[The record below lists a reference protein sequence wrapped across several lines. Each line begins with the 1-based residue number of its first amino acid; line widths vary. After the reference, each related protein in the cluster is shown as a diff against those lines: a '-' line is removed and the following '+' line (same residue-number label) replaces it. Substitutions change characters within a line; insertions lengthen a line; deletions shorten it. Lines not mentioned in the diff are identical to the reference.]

1 MRFGILL
8 LGLLIMTTAAADL
21 QAPADS
27 PIRLYSVAD
36 GLNQKTV
43 LSVVQDQDGFLWVA
57 TFGGLN
63 RFDGQRFESYTTANG
78 LRQNL
83 IQGLLVDSRNRVW
96 AGDAAGGLTLLEH
109 GKVTRTFEPND
120 GSRGVVRSIV
130 EVGSSLYIGVQP
142 GGLRKLDLNDLD
154 AGLTVIPGAPEDV
167 LVIAVQSPG
176 EMYLQSTA
184 GLYRFQPHLTPA
196 FELLDENVTALTRGK
211 SGLIVV
217 GDRNGHIGKV
227 TDKGVEWSDR
237 VYPGSVSGF
246 AMRDGTIN
254 WVFLTEVG
262 MVPFDAPEATP
273 ILPTSGSAPALYD
286 DDGVLWVPIRGGLA
300 RYLGDRF
307 AHYSLQ
313 VDNVRPEVFSILPGV
328 ENDYWFGSSIGLLHV
343 DADGALTNVSDALGI
358 DRREVRD
365 LVFSDDAKTLWAGQV
380 QSALL
385 GIDVSGP
392 RLAVEIGDE
401 TTLTVSL
408 ELDQQGALWVGSY
421 LGNLTRRDAETGA
434 MREYQLGN
442 GAAIYAMDLAADG
455 MLWFGANY
463 QGIYR
468 LDTNDPNAEPEQVM
482 SVESLG
488 QEFFTQIVAQG
499 QGDETELWFTS
510 ISGGVFHWQSDEFR
524 RVLPGAALSDQTVY
538 SIQPL
543 PDNTLVLAT
552 SRGVYRFDPAFDQ
565 LEQYTALDGFTQ
577 IEAKVHANY
586 FDGDKT
592 LWIGTTGGVTR
603 MDVSL
608 PMDGVAVPTP
618 MLTNQFIGDVAFDE
632 ADGPAIAT
640 DGKVRIEFTA
650 ISTLR
655 PSGIEYSYKLHG
667 QDEDWSAPT
676 SNTSIGYS
684 SLKPGDYQF
693 NLRAR
698 LAGGEWSAPVSWTFS
713 VPTPFWRSAWFIVLV
728 VVSGAGITWS
738 VIQLRL
744 RAIAKTNQRLRA
756 EVAERTRSIEAG
768 RRELEQINQQLSSEI
783 HERKLADALRADVE
797 ARFHQA
803 YQNSPIGMALVDTDG
818 IVYDANPRMRSL
830 FWPQSGDSDGEPLLE
845 IVEPEFR
852 EQFTGFF
859 DRFVVDGAAREDNER
874 PHMEVDCI
882 ANSGELRRIDFH
894 PSAVRDQNGQLK
906 YIVLLA
912 HDVTD
917 SRAMTRQ
924 LEYQANFDELTGLVN
939 RRAFSEQLALIA
951 ERPAGQTDAY
961 LMFLDLDQFKIV
973 NDTCGHAAGDALL
986 QQVASLIS
994 SCVRD
999 GDTVARLGGDE
1010 FALIINEC
1018 TEAVALQRAER
1029 VRSRIEELEFVWDT
1043 ELFRVGVSIGVVP
1056 IDSVVQ
1062 DLNELQQLADA
1073 ACYAAKEAG
1082 RNRVHMVGG
1091 DGDAAHE
1098 HRGEMRWVQRLNHA
1112 IDHNNFRLYGQ
1123 RIVSLSGGSDQPERI
1138 EVLLRMYDR
1147 TANRLIPPGAFLPAA
1162 ERYGL
1167 QGRLDQWVLR
1177 NVIDVLA
1184 AQDPAEVANQEFW
1197 VNLSGATVGDA
1208 SLAKSLIQ
1216 TVEQADLPRG
1226 AINFEITE
1234 TAVIRKIDDAIKLI
1248 QALREMGCR
1257 FALDD
1262 FGSGLSSF
1270 GYLKRLNVDCLKI
1283 DGQFVRDITTDPT
1296 DRIFVKSIIDIA
1308 HTLDMR
1314 IVAEFVEDEEILK
1327 LVQTLGSDYAQGF
1340 GIHRPEPLDGMITL
1354 TTAIRNAG
1362 LLL

>member
-1 MRFGILL
+1 MRIGILL
-8 LGLLIMTTAAADL
+8 FGLLITTMAAADL

-43 LSVVQDQDGFLWVA
+43 LSVVQDHDGFLWVA

-78 LRQNL
+78 LRENL
-83 IQGLLVDSRNRVW
+83 IQSLLIDSRNRVW
-96 AGDAAGGLTLLEH
+96 AGDTAGGLTLLEN
-109 GKVTRTFEPND
+109 GKVTRTFEPVG
-120 GSRGVVRSIV
+120 GSRGVARSIL
-130 EVGSSLYIGVQP
+130 ELGNTLYVGVQP
-142 GGLRKLDLNDLD
+142 GGLRQLDLNDLD
-154 AGLTVIPGAPEDV
+154 AGLQVVPDAPDEV
-167 LVIAVQSPG
+167 LVIAAQGTG
-176 EMYLQSTA
+176 ELYLQTPGGELRLSP
-184 GLYRFQPHLTPA
+184 LLTPA
-196 FELLDENVTALTRGK
+196 FELYDENVSGIVGTR
-211 SGLIVV
+211 SGFIAV
-217 GDRNGHIGKV
+217 GDRNGHVGRITETGLV
-227 TDKGVEWSDR
+227 WTDR
-237 VYPGSVSGF
+237 VYPGAVWSF
-246 AMRDGTIN
+246 AIRGDVIE
-254 WVFLTEVG
+254 WVTLTEIG
-262 MVPFDAPEATP
+262 MVPFDDPQATP
-273 ILPTSGSAPALYD
+273 ILPTSGSAPPLYD
-286 DDGVLWVPIRGGLA
+286 QDGVLWVPIRGGLA

-307 AHYSLQ
+307 THFSLQ
-313 VDNVRPEVFSILPGV
+313 VGNVRPEVFAILPGV
-328 ENDYWFGSSIGLLHV
+328 AGDYWFGSSIGLLHV
-343 DADGALTNVSDALGI
+343 DAEGVLTNVSDELNV

-365 LVFSDDAKTLWAGQV
+365 LVFSKDQQTLWAAQV
-380 QSALL
+380 QGPMF
-385 GIDVSGP
+385 GIDVTGP
-392 RLAVEIGDE
+392 RLSAEIGDE
-401 TTLTVSL
+401 ASLTVSL
-408 ELDQQGALWVGSY
+408 SVDQQGAVWSGSY
-421 LGNLTRRDAETGA
+421 LGTLTRRDAQTGDT
-434 MREYQLGN
+434 REYQLGN
-442 GAAIYAMDLAADG
+442 GAAIYAMDLADDG

-463 QGIYR
+463 KGIYR
-468 LDTNDPNAEPEQVM
+468 LDTNDPNAQPEQVM
-482 SVESLG
+482 TVDALG
-488 QEFFTQIVAQG
+488 QDFFTQIVSQG
-499 QGDETELWFTS
+499 EGDATELWFTS
-510 ISGGVFHWQSDEFR
+510 ISGGVFYWSNDQFR
-524 RVLPGAALSDQTVY
+524 RVLQGAALSDQTVY

-543 PDNTLVLAT
+543 PDDTLVLAT
-552 SRGVYRFDPAFDQ
+552 SRGVYRYDPGVNQ
-565 LEQYTALDGFTQ
+565 LEQYTALDGFTE

-586 FDGDKT
+586 FDGEKT
-592 LWIGTTGGVTR
+592 LWIGTTGGVTK
-603 MDVSL
+603 MDVSR
-608 PMDGVAVPTP
+608 PMEGVAIPKP
-618 MLTNQFIGDVAFDE
+618 MLTKRLVDDVELNGNNTRAM
-632 ADGPAIAT
+632 AS
-640 DGKVRIEFTA
+640 DGKVQIEFTA
-650 ISTLR
+650 ISTRR
-655 PSGIEYSYKLHG
+655 PGGIEYSYKLYG
-667 QDEDWSAPT
+667 QDDDWSKPST
-676 SNTSIGYS
+676 NTSIGYS

-693 NLRAR
+693 DLRAR
-698 LAGGEWSAPVSWTFS
+698 LVGGDWSAPVSWTFS
-713 VPTPFWRSAWFIVLV
+713 VPTPFWRSAWFIAFM
-728 VVSGAGITWS
+728 VVSGAGLTWS

-744 RAIAKTNQRLRA
+744 RAIAKTNQRLRE

-818 IVYDANPRMRSL
+818 IVYDANPRMNAL
-830 FWPQSGDSDGEPLLE
+830 FWPDVAEADHKPLTE
-845 IVEPEFR
+845 IVKPDDR
-852 EQFTGFF
+852 ERFTEFF
-859 DRFVVDGAAREDNER
+859 DRFVANGAARHANDR

-882 ANSGELRRIDFH
+882 AENGGSRRIDFH
-894 PSAVRDQNGQLK
+894 PSAVKDPNGQLK

-912 HDVTD
+912 QDVTD

-939 RRAFSEQLALIA
+939 RRAFAEQLAQIA
-951 ERPAGQTDAY
+951 DRAPGQTDAY

-986 QQVASLIS
+986 QQVATLIS
-994 SCVRD
+994 SCVRE

-1018 TEAVALQRAER
+1018 TQSVALQRAEN
-1029 VRSRIEELEFVWDT
+1029 VRTRIQDLEFIWDT
-1043 ELFRVGVSIGVVP
+1043 ELFRIGASIGVVP
-1056 IDSVVQ
+1056 IDSAVQ

-1082 RNRVHMVGG
+1082 RNRVHLVGG

-1123 RIVSLSGGSDQPERI
+1123 RIVSLSGGPDQPERI

-1147 TANRLIPPGAFLPAA
+1147 AANRLIPPGAFLPAA

-1177 NVIDVLA
+1177 NVIDVLS

-1208 SLAKSLIQ
+1208 SLAKDLIA
-1216 TVEQADLPRG
+1216 TVQEADLPRG

-1234 TAVIRKIDDAIKLI
+1234 TAVIRKIDDAIELI
-1248 QALREMGCR
+1248 QALRGMGCR

-1314 IVAEFVEDEEILK
+1314 IVAEFVEDEDILQ
-1327 LVQTLGSDYAQGF
+1327 LVRTLGSDYAQGF
-1340 GIHRPEPLDGMITL
+1340 GIHRPEPLDAMITL

-1362 LLL
+1362 LLM